1 VIYISTDEV
10 KRLVNIQD
18 AIDSLEASF
27 KNWSDKATANLP
39 RRRLRVDGAGLN
51 VMAGAIPGSDYF
63 GYRAYLPKIGYN
75 ALILLS
81 LKEKAPVAMIDL
93 NWASTTRT
101 GAATG
106 VATRYMARK
115 DAKNLAV
122 IGTGRQSPDQIR
134 AIALVRKL
142 DRITVF
148 SRDAAKRDAFA
159 KKIQDELGVATVG
172 AASAEAC
179 VEGADIVVA
188 ATNSTVPVLKGAWL
202 KPGMHVNGIGANGL
216 ERIELDDECVLRAD
230 QIVTDQVEQAKIE
243 AAALV
248 RLASVGKLDWNK
260 VVELGEIVE
269 GTVPTRTSPDQITL
283 FHSLGIAFED
293 VAFGA
298 MIYERA
304 KKAGLGK
311 DMPR

>member
-1 VIYISTDEV
+1 MIYISTDEV
-10 KRLVNIQD
+10 KRLVTIQD
-18 AIDSLEASF
+18 SIDSLEASF
-27 KNWSDKATANLP
+27 AHWSDKATANLP
-39 RRRLRVDGAGLN
+39 RRRLRVDNAGLN

-106 VATRYMARK
+106 VATRKMARA
-115 DAKNLAV
+115 DAKVLAV

-134 AIALVRKL
+134 AVALVRKL
-142 DRITVF
+142 ERIVVF
-148 SRDAAKRDAFA
+148 SRDVAKRDAFA
-159 KKIQDELGVATVG
+159 KKIQDELGIATVG

-179 VEGADIVVA
+179 IEGADIVVT
-188 ATNSTVPVLKGAWL
+188 ATNATAPVLKGAWL

-216 ERIELDDECVLRAD
+216 DRIELDEECVLRAD

-243 AAALV
+243 ATALV
-248 RLASVGKLDWNK
+248 NLADKGKLDWSK

-269 GTVPTRTSPDQITL
+269 GTVATRTSPAQITL

-304 KKAGLGK
+304 KAAGLGQK
-311 DMPR
+311 MPN

>member
-1 VIYISTDEV
+1 MIYISTDEV
-10 KRLVNIQD
+10 KRLVTIQD

-27 KNWSDKATANLP
+27 AHWSDTATANLP
-39 RRRLRVDGAGLN
+39 RRRLKVDNAGLN

-75 ALILLS
+75 TLILLS

-106 VATRYMARK
+106 VATRYMARA
-115 DAKNLAV
+115 DAKHLAV

-134 AIALVRKL
+134 AVALVRKL
-142 DRITVF
+142 ERITVF
-148 SRDAAKRDAFA
+148 SRDAAKRDVFA
-159 KKIQDELGVATVG
+159 KKIGDELGVTTVG

-248 RLASVGKLDWNK
+248 RLAAVGKLDWSK

-304 KKAGLGK
+304 KKAGLGTE
-311 DMPR
+311 MPR

>member
-1 VIYISTDEV
+1 MIYISTDEV
-10 KRLVNIQD
+10 KRLVTIQD

-27 KNWSDKATANLP
+27 AKWSDKATANLP
-39 RRRLRVDGAGLN
+39 RRRLRVDNAGLN
-51 VMAGAIPGSDYF
+51 VMAGAIPGADYF
-63 GYRAYLPKIGYN
+63 GYRAYLPKIGFN
-75 ALILLS
+75 TLILLS

-106 VATRYMARK
+106 VATRHMARK
-115 DAKNLAV
+115 DAKTLAV

-142 DRITVF
+142 DRIAVF

-159 KKIQDELGVATVG
+159 KKMQEELGVTTVG
-172 AASAEAC
+172 APSAEAC
-179 VEGADIVVA
+179 IDGADIVVTS
-188 ATNSTVPVLKGAWL
+188 TNSTVPVLKGAWL

-216 ERIELDDECVLRAD
+216 ERIELDDDCVLRAD

-248 RLASVGKLDWNK
+248 RAASVGKLDWGK

-304 KKAGLGK
+304 KTAGAGK
-311 DMPR
+311 PMPL

>member
-1 VIYISTDEV
+1 MIYISTDEV
-10 KRLVNIQD
+10 KRLVTIQD

-27 KNWSDKATANLP
+27 AHWSDASTANLP
-39 RRRLRVDGAGLN
+39 RRRLRLPQAGLN
-51 VMAGAIPGSDYF
+51 VMAGAIPGADYF
-63 GYRAYLPKIGYN
+63 GYRAYLPRIGYN
-75 ALILLS
+75 TLILLS

-106 VATRYMARK
+106 VATRRMARA
-115 DAKNLAV
+115 DAKILAV

-142 DRITVF
+142 DRIVVF
-148 SRDAAKRDAFA
+148 SRDAAKRDSFA
-159 KKIQDELGVATVG
+159 KKIQDELGITTVG
-172 AASAEAC
+172 AASVEAC
-179 VEGADIVVA
+179 VDGADIVVT
-188 ATNSTVPVLKGAWL
+188 ATNATAPVLKGAWL

-216 ERIELDDECVLRAD
+216 DRIELDEDCVLRAD

-243 AAALV
+243 ASALV
-248 RLASVGKLDWNK
+248 NLADKGKLDWSK

-269 GTVPTRTSPDQITL
+269 GTVATRTSPSQITL

-304 KKAGLGK
+304 KAAGLGQK
-311 DMPR
+311 MPN

>member
-1 VIYISTDEV
+1 VIFISTDEV
-10 KRLVNIQD
+10 KRLVTIQD
-18 AIDSLEASF
+18 AIDSLETSF
-27 KNWSDKATANLP
+27 AQWSDKSTANLP
-39 RRRLRVDGAGLN
+39 RRRLKVDNAGLN

-106 VATRYMARK
+106 VATRHMARK
-115 DAKNLAV
+115 DAKVLGV

-134 AIALVRKL
+134 AVALVRKL
-142 DRITVF
+142 DRIVVF
-148 SRDAAKRDAFA
+148 SRDAAKREAFA
-159 KKIQDELGVATVG
+159 KKMQDELGITTVG
-172 AASAEAC
+172 APSAEAC
-179 VEGADIVVA
+179 VDGADIVVV
-188 ATNSTVPVLKGAWL
+188 ATNATAPVLKGAWL

-216 ERIELDDECVLRAD
+216 ERIELDDDCVLRAD
-230 QIVTDQVEQAKIE
+230 QIVTDQVEQAQIE

-248 RLASVGKLDWNK
+248 RLAAVGKLDWSK
-260 VVELGEIVE
+260 VVELGAIVE

-304 KKAGLGK
+304 KKAGLGSP
-311 DMPR
+311 MPC

>member
-1 VIYISTDEV
+1 MIYISTDEV
-10 KRLVNIQD
+10 KRLVTIQD
-18 AIDSLEASF
+18 AIDSLETSF
-27 KNWSDKATANLP
+27 AHWSDKATANLP
-39 RRRLRVDGAGLN
+39 RRRLRVDNAGLN

-81 LKEKAPVAMIDL
+81 LKDKAPVAMIDL

-106 VATRYMARK
+106 VATRKMARA
-115 DAKNLAV
+115 DAKVLAV

-134 AIALVRKL
+134 AVALVRKL
-142 DRITVF
+142 DRIVVF

-159 KKIQDELGVATVG
+159 KKIQDELGIATVG

-179 VEGADIVVA
+179 VEGADIIVT
-188 ATNSTVPVLKGAWL
+188 ATNATAPVLKGAWL

-216 ERIELDDECVLRAD
+216 DRIELDEDCVLRAD

-243 AAALV
+243 ASALV
-248 RLASVGKLDWNK
+248 NLADKGKLDWSK

-269 GTVPTRTSPDQITL
+269 GTVATRTSPTQITL

-304 KKAGLGK
+304 KAAGLGQK
-311 DMPR
+311 MPN